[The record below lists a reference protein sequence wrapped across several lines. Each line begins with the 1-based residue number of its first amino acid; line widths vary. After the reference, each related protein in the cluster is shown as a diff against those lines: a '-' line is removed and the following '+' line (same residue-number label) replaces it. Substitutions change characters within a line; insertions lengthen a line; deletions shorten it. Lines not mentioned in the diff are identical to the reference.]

1 MAIKFGMTIAD
12 MIRQLTKG
20 FRSVAGRDPDGLEKI
35 KIQQE
40 AVQRFKD
47 MNKVVDMEGNP
58 IDVSKG
64 IMGGKQIQQSPEF
77 GEKVRRIYDRAKG
90 PGKGKEMVD
99 ALGSPGARKSYEI
112 MEAQLGV
119 RLYGDETFDE
129 ILEIQRTGKHP
140 RGEPK
145 AQGGRAGFSRGK
157 IVKGGLEKLAQLL
170 KKEQNRRQRISGNLR
185 SDNQLRGQTEGI
197 GKPKLDE
204 DEYDYYREIL
214 DDEENSFVMGDE
226 TREFLEAM
234 VKEQEAEMAY
244 MKKLYDRGALN
255 PTAGETTMGRLKM
268 LEDKAQKGEALSAD
282 EIAEIKRLSE
292 IFNKAQG
299 GRIGLASG
307 MTRRAFMKLMGAA
320 GAGIGALKTGLLGLG
335 KQAPEV
341 IETATQTVKE
351 APNYFFALV
360 DKIRTLG
367 KQSKIGPRERVNEYS
382 YTGKNGDEYT
392 MMEDLTSGDIQ
403 ITKDKMGGV
412 TMGDDV
418 VEGITD
424 RSVMEYKSGQL
435 GEEGLAARM
444 PDEYDEYKI
453 EFDVE
458 GGMADA
464 DNMSESI
471 RKEIIE
477 EAAKESPPIKKAGG
491 GIARMLGE

>member
-1 MAIKFGMTIAD
+1 MAIRFGMTIAE
-12 MIRQLTKG
+12 MIAQLTRG
-20 FRSVAGRDPDGLEKI
+20 FRSVAGRNPDGLEKI

-47 MNKVVDMEGNP
+47 MNKVVDMEGKA
-58 IDVSKG
+58 IDTSKG
-64 IMGGKQIQQSPEF
+64 IMGGKQIQDSPEF
-77 GEKVRRIYDRAKG
+77 GKKIRETYDKAKG

-99 ALGSPGARKSYEI
+99 ALGSPGARRSYETI
-112 MEAQLGV
+112 EAQLGV

-140 RGEPK
+140 RGEP
-145 AQGGRAGFSRGK
+145 
-157 IVKGGLEKLAQLL
+157 
-170 KKEQNRRQRISGNLR
+170 
-185 SDNQLRGQTEGI
+185 
-197 GKPKLDE
+197 
-204 DEYDYYREIL
+204 
-214 DDEENSFVMGDE
+214 
-226 TREFLEAM
+226 
-234 VKEQEAEMAY
+234 
-244 MKKLYDRGALN
+244 
-255 PTAGETTMGRLKM
+255 GEP
-268 LEDKAQKGEALSAD
+268 
-282 EIAEIKRLSE
+282 
-292 IFNKAQG
+292 KAQG
-299 GRIGLASG
+299 GRIGLKAG

-335 KQAPEV
+335 KQAPEA
-341 IETATQTVKE
+341 IEAATQTVKE

-392 MMEDLTSGDIQ
+392 MLEDITSGDIQ

-412 TMGDDV
+412 TMGDEM

-424 RSVMEYKSGQL
+424 RSVMEYKSGQM
-435 GEEGLAARM
+435 GEEGISARM

-453 EFDVE
+453 EFDPE

-464 DNMSESI
+464 DNISESV

-491 GIARMLGE
+491 GIARMFLFQIYLDILILILFYYLSLLFQQQLLILY

>member
-40 AVQRFKD
+40 AVQRFKE
-47 MNKVVDMEGNP
+47 MNKVVDMQGNP

-64 IMGGKQIQQSPEF
+64 IMGGRQIQQSPEF

-90 PGKGKEMVD
+90 PGKGDEMVD
-99 ALGSPGARKSYEI
+99 ALKSPGAKKSYKI
-112 MEAQLGV
+112 MEDQLGV
-119 RLYGDETFDE
+119 KLYGDESFDE

-140 RGEPK
+140 RGEPPG
-145 AQGGRAGFSRGK
+145 AS
-157 IVKGGLEKLAQLL
+157 
-170 KKEQNRRQRISGNLR
+170 
-185 SDNQLRGQTEGI
+185 
-197 GKPKLDE
+197 
-204 DEYDYYREIL
+204 L
-214 DDEENSFVMGDE
+214 DDEIKQAYDK
-226 TREFLEAM
+226 A
-234 VKEQEAEMAY
+234 VKED
-244 MKKLYDRGALN
+244 KFKN
-255 PTAGETTMGRLKM
+255 IRLKDGRKIESE
-268 LEDKAQKGEALSAD
+268 EDFREYIDELNEDNNFAD
-282 EIAEIKRLSE
+282 
-292 IFNKAQG
+292 G
-299 GRIGLASG
+299 GRIGLKAG

-335 KQAPEV
+335 KQAPEA

-392 MMEDLTSGDIQ
+392 MMEDITSGDIQ
-403 ITKDKMGGV
+403 ITKDKMGGF
-412 TMGDDV
+412 MAGDEM
-418 VEGITD
+418 VEGIKD

-435 GEEGLAARM
+435 GEEGISARA

-453 EFDVE
+453 EFDPE

-464 DNMSESI
+464 DNISESI